1 MLVFAVLAAGVIVP
15 VLFVML
21 VWAMGVAARLYAP
34 DATASLLATHD
45 PAMRTALARLAGTHR
60 MSARDI
66 RADLRARERA
76 TRGPVYAFGRDV
88 RTGLPTVWVQDVCAR
103 CN

>member
-1 MLVFAVLAAGVIVP
+1 MCIRDSAA
-15 VLFVML
+15 
-21 VWAMGVAARLYAP
+21 
-34 DATASLLATHD
+34 HD
-45 PAMRTALARLAGTHR
+45 PAMRAALARLAGTHR

-76 TRGPVYAFGRDV
+76 AHPPPYVFGRAG

>member
-1 MLVFAVLAAGVIVP
+1 
-15 VLFVML
+15 
-21 VWAMGVAARLYAP
+21 
-34 DATASLLATHD
+34 
-45 PAMRTALARLAGTHR
+45 

-76 TRGPVYAFGRDV
+76 AHPPPYVFGRAG